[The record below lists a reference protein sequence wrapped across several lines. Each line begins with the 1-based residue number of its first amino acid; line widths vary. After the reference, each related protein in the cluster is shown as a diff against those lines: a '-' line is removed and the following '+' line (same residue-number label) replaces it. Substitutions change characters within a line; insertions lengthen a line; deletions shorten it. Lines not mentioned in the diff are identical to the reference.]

1 MGCRQVRLCTN
12 VPAADAADAAA
23 AAAVAAAAV
32 AVAAAAVAKQKVWD
46 GQHCLHMTL
55 PAEKLR
61 LACDRTPVMDA
72 AAAVEAAAA
81 GGEAGAQVLG
91 IWVCGT

>member
-1 MGCRQVRLCTN
+1 MTV
-12 VPAADAADAAA
+12 AAAAAA

-32 AVAAAAVAKQKVWD
+32 AAAANQKVWD
-46 GQHCLHMTL
+46 RQHGQHMTL
-55 PAEKLR
+55 PAEELR
-61 LACDRTPVMDA
+61 LACDRTPVVDA
-72 AAAVEAAAA
+72 AAAVEAAGA

>member
-1 MGCRQVRLCTN
+1 MTVA
-12 VPAADAADAAA
+12 AADA
-23 AAAVAAAAV
+23 
-32 AVAAAAVAKQKVWD
+32 AAAAVAKQKLWD
-46 GQHCLHMTL
+46 GQCGQHMTL

-72 AAAVEAAAA
+72 AAAVEAAEA